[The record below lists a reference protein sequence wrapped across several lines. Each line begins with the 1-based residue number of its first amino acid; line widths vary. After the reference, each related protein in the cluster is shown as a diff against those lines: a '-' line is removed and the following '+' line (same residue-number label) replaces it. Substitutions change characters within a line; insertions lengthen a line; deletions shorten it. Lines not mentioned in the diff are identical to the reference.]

1 LAKICSISG
10 CNNKHNAK
18 GFCYNHYRYWKRYGN
33 PLQRADPDETRKKIS
48 EAGKGRKPSDETR
61 KKISESKKGKPRP
74 DLVGKEFSK
83 ETRKKISEAHKG
95 KKFSDEHRANL
106 SQSMKGRSSSR
117 NGVILSEESKKK
129 ISKANKGNPSPMK
142 GKKHTTEAKQKMS
155 EFAKGRKDSEET
167 KKKKSIAHN
176 RPETKRK
183 NSEAHMGKKHT
194 EKSKQKMSIS
204 QNKPET
210 LQKNR
215 DRRAK
220 QVFPKEDTKPEKIVQ
235 IILKKHEI
243 NFEKHSNFKLK
254 SGKNHQADILIEP
267 NRVIEVFGDYWHF
280 NPKKYDG
287 QSIQKMRKKEI
298 KVKEVWQEDKDI
310 INGMQEQG
318 YKVLVV
324 WESELKDELEKT
336 TKKILKFTKL

>member
-1 LAKICSISG
+1 MVKICSVSG

-33 PLQRADPDETRKKIS
+33 PLQRADPAETRKKIS
-48 EAGKGRKPSDETR
+48 KANTGKKHTLETKRKL
-61 KKISESKKGKPRP
+61 SEIKKGKPRP
-74 DLVGKEFSK
+74 DLVGKEFSE
-83 ETRKKISEAHKG
+83 ETR
-95 KKFSDEHRANL
+95 
-106 SQSMKGRSSSR
+106 
-117 NGVILSEESKKK
+117 KK

-142 GKKHTTEAKQKMS
+142 GKKHTPEAKQKMS
-155 EFAKGRKDSEET
+155 KSAKGRKDSEET

-183 NSEAHMGKKHT
+183 NSEAHIGKKHSD
-194 EKSKQKMSIS
+194 ESRRKMSIS

-235 IILKKHEI
+235 TILKKYEI
-243 NFEKHSNFKLK
+243 NFEKHFNFKLK
-254 SGKNHQADILIEP
+254 NGRNHQADIIIEP
-267 NRVIEVFGDYWHF
+267 NYVIEVFGDYWHF

-287 QSIQKMRKKEI
+287 ESIQKMRKKEI

-310 INGMQEQG
+310 INGMKEQD
-318 YKVLVV
+318 YNVLVV

-336 TKKILKFTKL
+336 TKKILKFVKA

>member
-1 LAKICSISG
+1 LVKICSVSG

-33 PLQRADPDETRKKIS
+33 PLQRADPAETRKKIS
-48 EAGKGRKPSDETR
+48 KANTGKKHTLETKRKL
-61 KKISESKKGKPRP
+61 SEIKKGKPRP
-74 DLVGKEFSK
+74 DLVGKEFSE
-83 ETRKKISEAHKG
+83 ETR
-95 KKFSDEHRANL
+95 
-106 SQSMKGRSSSR
+106 
-117 NGVILSEESKKK
+117 KK

-142 GKKHTTEAKQKMS
+142 GKKHTPEAKQKMS
-155 EFAKGRKDSEET
+155 KSAKGRKDSEET

-183 NSEAHMGKKHT
+183 NSEAHIGKKHSD
-194 EKSKQKMSIS
+194 ESRRKMSIS

-235 IILKKHEI
+235 TILKKYEI
-243 NFEKHSNFKLK
+243 NFEKHFNFKLK
-254 SGKNHQADILIEP
+254 NGRNHQADIIIEP
-267 NRVIEVFGDYWHF
+267 NYVIEVFGDYWHF

-287 QSIQKMRKKEI
+287 ESIQKMRKKEI

-310 INGMQEQG
+310 INGMKEQD
-318 YKVLVV
+318 YNVLVV

-336 TKKILKFTKL
+336 TKKILKFVKA

>member
-1 LAKICSISG
+1 LVKICSVSG

-33 PLQRADPDETRKKIS
+33 PLQRADPAETRKKIS
-48 EAGKGRKPSDETR
+48 KANTGKKHTLETKRKL
-61 KKISESKKGKPRP
+61 SEIKKGKPRP
-74 DLVGKEFSK
+74 DLVGKEFSE
-83 ETRKKISEAHKG
+83 ETRKKISKANKG
-95 KKFSDEHRANL
+95 KKFSDEHRTNL
-106 SQSMKGRSSSR
+106 SQAMKGRPSSR
-117 NGVILSEESKKK
+117 KGVTLSEETRKK

-142 GKKHTTEAKQKMS
+142 GKKHTPEAKQKMS
-155 EFAKGRKDSEET
+155 KSAKGRKDSEET

-183 NSEAHMGKKHT
+183 NSEAHIGKKHSD
-194 EKSKQKMSIS
+194 ESRRKMSIS

-235 IILKKHEI
+235 TILKKYEI
-243 NFEKHSNFKLK
+243 NFEKHFNFKLK
-254 SGKNHQADILIEP
+254 NGRNHQADIIIEP
-267 NRVIEVFGDYWHF
+267 NYVIEVFGDYWHF

-287 QSIQKMRKKEI
+287 ESIQKMRKKEI

-310 INGMQEQG
+310 INGMKEQD
-318 YKVLVV
+318 YNVLVV

-336 TKKILKFTKL
+336 TKKILKFVKA

>member
-1 LAKICSISG
+1 MAKICSING

-33 PLQRADPDETRKKIS
+33 PLQRADPAETRRKIS
-48 EAGKGRKPSDETR
+48 EAGKGRKHTEETKR
-61 KKISESKKGKPRP
+61 KLSEIKKGKPRP

-95 KKFSDEHRANL
+95 KKFSDEHKTNL
-106 SQSMKGRSSSR
+106 SQAMKGRPSSR
-117 NGVILSEESKKK
+117 KGVTLSEETKKK

-142 GKKHTTEAKQKMS
+142 GKKHTNATKMRLSKIAAGRPSPRKGKTHTKEANQKNRESHLGKTHTS
-155 EFAKGRKDSEET
+155 E
-167 KKKKSIAHN
+167 
-176 RPETKRK
+176 
-183 NSEAHMGKKHT
+183 
-194 EKSKQKMSIS
+194 SKQKMSIS

-220 QVFPKEDTKPEKIVQ
+220 QVFPKEDTKPEKTVQ
-235 IILKKHEI
+235 TILKKHEI
-243 NFEKHSNFKLK
+243 NFQKHFNFKLK
-254 SGKNHQADILIEP
+254 SGKNHQADILIEL
-267 NRVIEVFGDYWHF
+267 NHVIEVFGDYWHF

-287 QSIQKMRKKEI
+287 ESIQKMRKKEI
-298 KVKEVWQEDKDI
+298 KVKELWQEDKDI
-310 INGMQEQG
+310 INGMEEQG

-336 TKKILKFTKL
+336 TKKILRFLNR